1 MFDVVCKDMAH
12 WKEDNDKLRKDT
24 MKKDDNIVRFE
35 KQFDDLLT
43 EKRTTSVNSDEE
55 RKTKPII

>member
-35 KQFDDLLT
+35 K
-43 EKRTTSVNSDEE
+43 
-55 RKTKPII
+55 